1 MRGGIGGRGRGA
13 RRHHDV
19 PDEIRATLIDHVIN
33 HRLTM
38 AEAGRRVQPNV
49 PRSTVSSIIQTFRR
63 ENRIGRQ
70 PQVGGRRKLLNEQ
83 QEREICNMVIAN
95 NAITL
100 RQIRNA
106 ILLDNVIFQNIN
118 SISIST
124 IDRVLKKHQMTM
136 KQIYRVPFERN
147 SDRVK
152 ELRYQYVH
160 RIMALEG
167 NETPHI
173 LVFVDEAGFNLAKG
187 RRRGRNIIGHRA
199 TVDVP
204 GQRGANITMCAT
216 ISERAWRWR
225 VYEHQAQD
233 QRALLHA
240 MDAAC
245 EDITG
250 DQCRGWLRPS
260 RRFFPRCI
268 ARENIRC
275 DVDEN
280 LWPNRE
286 QRVDGQE
293 DEDGGQEREGDN
305 GDH

>member
-1 MRGGIGGRGRGA
+1 MEAPRQVQQQLPARGRGGRGRGRGGVRMHGGIGGRGRGA

-106 ILLDNVIFQNIN
+106 ILLDNVMFQNIN

-160 RIMALEG
+160 NPAL
-167 NETPHI
+167 
-173 LVFVDEAGFNLAKG
+173 
-187 RRRGRNIIGHRA
+187 
-199 TVDVP
+199 
-204 GQRGANITMCAT
+204 
-216 ISERAWRWR
+216 
-225 VYEHQAQD
+225 
-233 QRALLHA
+233 
-240 MDAAC
+240 
-245 EDITG
+245 
-250 DQCRGWLRPS
+250 
-260 RRFFPRCI
+260 
-268 ARENIRC
+268 C
-275 DVDEN
+275 D
-280 LWPNRE
+280 
-286 QRVDGQE
+286 
-293 DEDGGQEREGDN
+293 
-305 GDH
+305 